1 MFGSVLSMDII
12 FNEYSDNEVMEE
24 DLLDIDI
31 DDEWEGLE
39 IIVVWLL
46 FFLLLWGKIFFGLF
60 GG

>member
-39 IIVVWLL
+39 IVVVWLIV
-46 FFLLLWGKIFFGLF
+46 FS
-60 GG
+60 